1 MIGPVTLRAAVA
13 AAMAL
18 CAGEAA
24 AQQAPAQGQA
34 EGRAAPAWLATCT
47 NTGEGGAL
55 ECEIAQS
62 IVVQATGARVM
73 TATLRTSPPAAP
85 VLALTL
91 PHGMFL
97 PAGVRIAVDGEGGPA
112 EAVRTC
118 DANGCHLGRELEP
131 AALERLLG
139 GRELSVTFQDLQRRD
154 ISLTLGLEGLADAY
168 RRAVP

>member
-1 MIGPVTLRAAVA
+1 MIGPVTLRAGLA
-13 AAMAL
+13 AAAIL
-18 CAGEAA
+18 GAGAGA
-24 AQQAPAQGQA
+24 AQQAQPQAQQ
-34 EGRAAPAWLATCT
+34 GRAAPAWLATCT

-73 TATLRTSPPAAP
+73 TVTLRTSPPAAP

-97 PAGVRIAVDGEGGPA
+97 PAGVRIAVDGEAGPA

-118 DANGCHLGRELEP
+118 DANGCYLGREMDA
-131 AALERLLG
+131 AALERLLA
-139 GRELSVTFQDLQRRD
+139 GRELSVTFQDLQQRD

-168 RRAVP
+168 RRAAP